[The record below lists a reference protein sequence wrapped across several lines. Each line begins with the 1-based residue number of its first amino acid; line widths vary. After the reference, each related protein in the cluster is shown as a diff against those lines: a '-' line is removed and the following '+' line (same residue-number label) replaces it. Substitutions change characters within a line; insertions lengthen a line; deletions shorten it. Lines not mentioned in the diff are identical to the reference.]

1 MRAVWSWL
9 RELVEIDQD
18 ISAEEAARALTSTG
32 FEVESVTSFGQDFRG
47 VVVAEVVAKRKH
59 PESDRLTL
67 VDVIET
73 PGGTA
78 TQVVCGANNVPEPGG
93 RVLWAKPGSVLPGLG
108 EIGTRKIK
116 GIASPGMLC
125 AEDELGLGEDHDGII
140 VLGAEDVLTGT
151 GELLGDPHAIERLG
165 LRDVVFEV
173 GVHAN
178 RPDAM
183 GHLGLARELI
193 AIVGG
198 RLRPSAESPES
209 SATVIDRALSAG
221 WLATAHIEDPQG
233 CPRYTARVID
243 GLQVR
248 PSPRWMQQRLR
259 AVGVRPLSNLV
270 DVTNYVMFELGQPL
284 HAFDYAKLAG
294 AGSHAIPHIQV
305 RRARAG
311 ERITTL
317 DGVERELD
325 AADLVICDARGPVAL
340 AGVMGGAETE
350 VGEQT
355 TRVLLESASFEPG
368 AVRRTA
374 RRLGLPTEGSARFG
388 RGVDP
393 NLADVASARASALL
407 ARLGGGR
414 VAAGVVDAYVRRVE
428 PVQVS
433 LRASRASMLIGLEIT
448 RTQAAELLGRLGI
461 ESRPDPD
468 DDDRLQVI
476 CPTHR
481 PDLTREVDL
490 IEDVLRVRGFHTVP
504 ATLPQG
510 QVPLHRRPDPR
521 PLLARRALVA
531 AGMSEAITFGFTARA
546 RVESLGLPASDR
558 RARPIAVRNPMSAE
572 QAVMR
577 TSLVPNLLA
586 AVARN
591 VSFGIA
597 DVALFEIGSVFLAR
611 EGAATPGDEA
621 APGGEGLP
629 DEPIH
634 VAGVMTGQRPGW
646 LASGGEVDMFDL
658 KGAVECLLEALVPGQ
673 VEAVRFEADAS
684 IPYLHPGVCARVIL
698 PDGTLVGH
706 VGEVHPRTRRA
717 LDVALRCFAFDLAL
731 DAFPVP
737 AARQMRPVS
746 RFPAVTRDLSMLMS
760 ADVPAARVRAL
771 IDEAAEPL
779 IEAVTVLEDYRDPEH
794 VPAGKKGM
802 LWSITYRS
810 AEGTLTDAQ
819 VERAHEAIVTRLLE
833 KLPAQRR

>member
-1 MRAVWSWL
+1 VRAVWSWL
-9 RELVEIDQD
+9 RELIDLDQD
-18 ISAEEAARALTSTG
+18 ISAEEGARALTSVG
-32 FEVESVTSFGQDFRG
+32 FEVESVTSFGHDFRG

-73 PGGTA
+73 PGGTV
-78 TQVVCGANNVPEPGG
+78 TQVVCGANNVPDPGG
-93 RVLWAKPGSVLPGLG
+93 RVLWARPGSVLPGLG
-108 EIGTRKIK
+108 EIGIRKIK

-140 VLGAEDVLTGT
+140 VLGEHDVLTGA
-151 GELLGDPHAIERLG
+151 GEILGDPHAIERLG
-165 LRDVVFEV
+165 LRDWVLDI

-183 GHLGLARELI
+183 GHLGLARELL
-193 AIVGG
+193 ASVGG
-198 RLRPSAESPES
+198 RLRPRADSPDSLDTYIEH
-209 SATVIDRALSAG
+209 ALSAAA
-221 WLATAHIEDPQG
+221 LAAVRIEDPQG

-284 HAFDYAKLAG
+284 HAFDHAKVAG
-294 AGSHAIPHIQV
+294 AQVPEIHV

-311 ERITTL
+311 ERMVTL
-317 DGVERELD
+317 DGLERELE
-325 AADLVICDARGPVAL
+325 ASDLLICDARGPVAL
-340 AGVMGGAETE
+340 AGVMGGADTE
-350 VGEQT
+350 VSQQT

-368 AVRRTA
+368 TVRRTA
-374 RRLGLPTEGSARFG
+374 RRLGLQSEASARFG

-393 NLADVASARASALL
+393 NLADVASARAASLL

-414 VAAGVVDAYVRRVE
+414 VAAGVVDTYVRRAE
-428 PVQVS
+428 PVQVP
-433 LRASRASMLIGLEIT
+433 LRASRASMLSGLEIT
-448 RTQAAELLGRLGI
+448 RDRAAELLGRLGI
-461 ESRPDPD
+461 ESRPDPGD
-468 DDDRLQVI
+468 GDRLQVT
-476 CPTHR
+476 CPTYR

-490 IEDVLRVRGFHTVP
+490 IEEVLRIRGFHAVP

-521 PLLARRALVA
+521 PALARRALVA
-531 AGMSEAITFGFTARA
+531 AGLSEAITFGFTSRA

-558 RARPIAVRNPMSAE
+558 RARPIAIRNPMSAE

-577 TSLVPNLLA
+577 TSLLPNLLA

-591 VSFGIA
+591 LSFGIA

-611 EGAATPGDEA
+611 EGAGTSGDA
-621 APGGEGLP
+621 VLP
-629 DEPIH
+629 DEPVH
-634 VAGVMTGQRPGW
+634 VAGVMTGQRPSW
-646 LASGGEVDMFDL
+646 LPGSGEVDMFDVFDI
-658 KGAVECLLEALVPGQ
+658 KGAVECLLESLVPGQ
-673 VEAVRFEADAS
+673 VEAVRFEADS
-684 IPYLHPGVCARVIL
+684 LVPYLHPGACARVVL
-698 PDGTLVGH
+698 PDGSLVGH
-706 VGEVHPRTRRA
+706 LGEIHPRVRRA
-717 LDVALRCFAFDLAL
+717 LDVAPRCFAFDLAL

-737 AARQMRPVS
+737 AAPQMRPVS
-746 RFPAVTRDLSMLMS
+746 RFPSVTRDLSMLMD
-760 ADVPAARVRAL
+760 ADVPASRVRAL
-771 IDEAAEPL
+771 IDEAVEPL
-779 IEAVTVLEDYRDPEH
+779 VELVTVLEDYRDPEH

-833 KLPAQRR
+833 KLPARRR

>member
-9 RELVEIDQD
+9 RELVELDQD
-18 ISAEEAARALTSTG
+18 ISAEEAARAFTSAG
-32 FEVESVTSFGQDFRG
+32 FEVESVTSFGRDFRG

-73 PGGTA
+73 PGGTV
-78 TQVVCGANNVPEPGG
+78 TQVVCGASNVPEPGG
-93 RVLWAKPGSVLPGLG
+93 RVLWAKPGAVLPGMG

-125 AEDELGLGEDHDGII
+125 AEDELGLGDDHDGII
-140 VLGAEDVLTGT
+140 VLGPADVLAGT
-151 GELLGDPHAIERLG
+151 GELLGDANAIERLG
-165 LRDVVFEV
+165 LRDTVFEI

-178 RPDAM
+178 RPDAL

-198 RLRPSAESPES
+198 RLRPASALRDSLD
-209 SATVIDRALSAG
+209 AHIDGALSAAA
-221 WLATAHIEDPQG
+221 LAAVHIEDPQG
-233 CPRYTARVID
+233 CPRYTARVIE
-243 GLQVR
+243 GVQVA

-259 AVGVRPLSNLV
+259 AVGVRPISNLV
-270 DVTNYVMFELGQPL
+270 DITNYVMFELGQPQ
-284 HAFDYAKLAG
+284 HAFDYAKLAR
-294 AGSHAIPHIQV
+294 AGTPEIRV

-311 ERITTL
+311 ERLTTL
-317 DGVERELD
+317 DGVERALEP
-325 AADLVICDARGPVAL
+325 ADLLICDAGGPVAL

-350 VGEQT
+350 VSEQT
-355 TRVLLESASFEPG
+355 TRVLLESASFEPE

-374 RRLGLPTEGSARFG
+374 RRLGMQSEASARFG

-393 NLADVASARASALL
+393 NLAEIASARAAALL

-414 VAAGVVDAYVRRVE
+414 VAAGVVDAYVRRAE
-428 PVQVS
+428 PVQVA
-433 LRASRASMLIGLEIT
+433 LRASRASMLVGIEFT
-448 RTQAAELLGRLGI
+448 RDQAAEMLGRLGI
-461 ESRPDPD
+461 EARPEPG

-490 IEDVLRVRGFHTVP
+490 IEEVLRIRGFDAVP

-521 PLLARRALVA
+521 PALARRALVA
-531 AGMSEAITFGFTARA
+531 AGLSEAITFGFTSRA
-546 RVESLGLPASDR
+546 RLDALYLPESDP
-558 RARPIAVRNPMSAE
+558 RARPIAIRNPMSAE
-572 QAVMR
+572 QAIMR
-577 TSLVPNLLA
+577 TSLLPNLLA

-591 VSFGIA
+591 LSFGIG

-611 EGAATPGDEA
+611 EGAAGDD
-621 APGGEGLP
+621 GLP
-629 DEPIH
+629 DEPVR

-646 LASGGEVDMFDL
+646 LGSGGEVDVFDI

-673 VEAVRFEADAS
+673 ADAVRFEADAT

-698 PDGTLVGH
+698 PDGALAGH
-706 VGEVHPRTRRA
+706 IGELHPRTRRA
-717 LDVALRCFAFDLAL
+717 LDVEPRCFAFDLAL
-731 DAFPVP
+731 DAFPP
-737 AARQMRPVS
+737 PPPRQMRAVS
-746 RFPAVTRDLSMLMS
+746 RFPAVTRDISMLMD
-760 ADVPAARVRAL
+760 AAVPASRVREL
-771 IDEAAEPL
+771 IDEAGEPL
-779 IEAVTVLEDYRDPEH
+779 VEAVTVLEDYRDPQH

-810 AEGTLTDAQ
+810 PEGTLTDAQ
-819 VERAHEAIVTRLLE
+819 VERAHEAIVARLLE
-833 KLPAQRR
+833 KLPARRR